1 MDINYTNSN
10 ANVNSIL
17 YEAQLIA
24 TAFSKALEDNNCLL
38 ILPIGLHQ
46 EINNGI
52 KDVEDLVKTIDDI
65 NNNLDKEV
73 EVTTDTILDVL
84 DEAIKESKEKC
95 FTCKL
100 EMPGIDFNVD
110 LKGALDRL
118 SAQID
123 LYKSIFKFNKLDL
136 CQASY
141 SLMQGCL
148 PDILKLITL
157 LLTAYVSIMAL
168 KKLSNISIMAFIKG
182 ILSTLLSKLLGS
194 LKITMSIGNTNI
206 SCLINALKEIAL
218 ALPTQEAIQARLT
231 AEENYAL
238 GLIDVNKKSTDS
250 DILRNKMVDD
260 LYKNLDESHTKLS
273 NLDFEINNIDDKVN
287 ETFKLVSDVVDSALE
302 EVNEYVKNL
311 LSFQTYFECETV
323 RSGMDVEEAI
333 VTVNRLINV
342 LNLLSAIA
350 LSIAKKEI
358 REKACKT
365 DKHINSLSDS
375 QISDLQL
382 KDIVEEYNKTTT
394 ELINSDENGL
404 ELLIKED
411 PVEDGLP
418 KIDLL
423 DCSINDFVEAHTL
436 PNIIRVARKQVER
449 ERRRPLT
456 YTPESVTYI
465 FRKPSGSQIDY
476 INNLVDMIYIPP
488 VEEVPEETTNAVVPP
503 IVNPIQKDPETV
515 SSILEDVLNNAV
527 DKSKA
532 SSLKCRSIDDV
543 LDVLNSF
550 K

>member
-110 LKGALDRL
+110 LKGALGRL

-238 GLIDVNKKSTDS
+238 GLIDVNKKSTNS

-311 LSFQTYFECETV
+311 LSFQTYFECENV
-323 RSGMDVEEAI
+323 RSGMDVEDAI
-333 VTVNRLINV
+333 ATVNRLINV

-394 ELINSDENGL
+394 ELINSNENGL

-476 INNLVDMIYIPP
+476 INNLVDMIYTPP

>member
-52 KDVEDLVKTIDDI
+52 KDVEDLVKTIDGI

-73 EVTTDTILDVL
+73 EVTTDTVLDVL

-110 LKGALDRL
+110 LKGALGRL

-148 PDILKLITL
+148 PDILKLITI
-157 LLTAYVSIMAL
+157 LLTAYLSIMAL

-194 LKITMSIGNTNI
+194 LKITVSIGNTNI

-238 GLIDVNKKSTDS
+238 GLIDINKKSTNS
-250 DILRNKMVDD
+250 NILRNKMVDD
-260 LYKNLDESHTKLS
+260 LYKNLDEGHTKLS
-273 NLDFEINNIDDKVN
+273 KLDFEISNIDDKLN

-323 RSGMDVEEAI
+323 RSGMDVEDAI
-333 VTVNRLINV
+333 ATVNKLINV

-394 ELINSDENGL
+394 ELINSNENGL

-488 VEEVPEETTNAVVPP
+488 VEEVPEETTNTVVPP

>member
-24 TAFSKALEDNNCLL
+24 NAFSRALEDNNCLL

-46 EINNGI
+46 EIDNGI

-65 NNNLDKEV
+65 NNNLDKNTE
-73 EVTTDTILDVL
+73 TGTDNILDVL
-84 DEAIKESKEKC
+84 DEAIQDSKDKC

-110 LKGALDRL
+110 LKGALGRL
-118 SAQID
+118 SAQVQ
-123 LYKSIFKFNKLDL
+123 LYKSMFEFNKLDL

-157 LLTAYVSIMAL
+157 LLTAYVSIMTL
-168 KKLSNISIMAFIKG
+168 KKLSNVSIMSFIKG

-194 LKITMSIGNTNI
+194 LKITMNIGNTNI
-206 SCLINALKEIAL
+206 SCLINALREIAL
-218 ALPTQEAIQARLT
+218 SLPTQEAIQARLT

-238 GLIDVNKKSTDS
+238 GLIDANKQTTNSNL
-250 DILRNKMVDD
+250 LRNKMVDD
-260 LYKNLDESHTKLS
+260 LYKNLDDNHTKIS
-273 NLDFEINNIDDKVN
+273 NLDSDIGNIDDKVN
-287 ETFKLVSDVVDSALE
+287 ETFKLVSDVVDTSLE

-323 RSGMDVEEAI
+323 RSGMDVEDAL
-333 VTVNRLINV
+333 VTVNKLIQV

-358 REKACKT
+358 RDKACKT

-375 QISDLQL
+375 QINDLQL

-394 ELINSDENGL
+394 DLINSNENGL

-465 FRKPSGSQIDY
+465 FRKPSGDQLDY

-488 VEEVPEETTNAVVPP
+488 VEEVPEENTNIVVPP
-503 IVNPIQKDPETV
+503 IVNPIQKDPETI
-515 SSILEDVLNNAV
+515 SNILEDVLTNAK

-532 SSLKCRSIDDV
+532 TKLACRSIDDV
-543 LDVLNSF
+543 LDVLNSI